1 VKPDRRSPGAH
12 ESGAQIDVS
21 RAPATLIFKT
31 SSAAASVT
39 RRPPTIFGALPSLG
53 LQFGDL
59 RPASVHDDDGVPRAP
74 QLDDVLASGSNSAE
88 RAISPPTFNDQ
99 ARV

>member
-1 VKPDRRSPGAH
+1 MKPDRRSPGAH
-12 ESGAQIDVS
+12 ESSAQIDVHGARNAHLQDLERS
-21 RAPATLIFKT
+21 GIGHPAPADDL
-31 SSAAASVT
+31 
-39 RRPPTIFGALPSLG
+39 RRLAELG

-74 QLDDVLASGSNSAE
+74 QLDDVLRQRLQFG
-88 RAISPPTFNDQ
+88 RARDLAADLHDQ